1 MIKWIKKWADKLIIR
16 PYMPKDNSKKYLS
29 GKGKEIKISDLQYK
43 TKAELEKLGRK
54 IGIELDKRLTKQ
66 KLINQIK
73 KKIK

>member
-1 MIKWIKKWADKLIIR
+1 MKLWNKIKNWITK
-16 PYMPKDNSKKYLS
+16 PYMKPLKLKKDWEINTDLKHLKK
-29 GKGKEIKISDLQYK
+29 Q